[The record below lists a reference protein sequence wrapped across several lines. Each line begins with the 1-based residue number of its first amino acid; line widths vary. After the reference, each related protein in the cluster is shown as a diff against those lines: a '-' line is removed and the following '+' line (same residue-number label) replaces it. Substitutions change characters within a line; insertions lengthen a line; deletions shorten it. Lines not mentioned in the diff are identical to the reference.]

1 MKLTS
6 LDLEEFRGYRNLH
19 IEIDPAGLRL
29 FGANASGKSSLLEA
43 VAMLATTRSP
53 RTSVERD
60 VIAWESGE
68 QYGVAPYTRLHAA
81 VESRSGAFGVAMTVE
96 AAADRG
102 GKLRKQIR
110 LDGRQVRAADAV
122 GRLKAVLFSVEDV
135 ALVSGAPLGRRR
147 YLDLTISQVDGR
159 YLRTLSS
166 LNRVLAQ
173 RNSLLKSFARDRVHV
188 NDASVGA
195 QLAYWDDELV
205 RFGAL
210 IYAYRIRTVRAL
222 SDLLTSRFAAL
233 TDGRDIRLTYLPNL
247 TDARS
252 VASLTGMSLE
262 ELAGIVARDYS
273 SQVAVAR
280 RDEVRRGVTL
290 VGPHRDDLAF
300 IIDGVDLAS
309 FGSRGE
315 QRLAVVALK
324 LAEADLMRLEA
335 EEPPIL
341 MLDDV
346 LSELD
351 ESHRDHLVLALSELD
366 GQLLVTATGR
376 DLLRHPALVELP
388 EAHVR
393 AGTVEGVV

>member
-1 MKLTS
+1 
-6 LDLEEFRGYRNLH
+6 
-19 IEIDPAGLRL
+19 
-29 FGANASGKSSLLEA
+29 
-43 VAMLATTRSP
+43 
-53 RTSVERD
+53 
-60 VIAWESGE
+60 
-68 QYGVAPYTRLHAA
+68 
-81 VESRSGAFGVAMTVE
+81 
-96 AAADRG
+96 
-102 GKLRKQIR
+102 
-110 LDGRQVRAADAV
+110 
-122 GRLKAVLFSVEDV
+122 
-135 ALVSGAPLGRRR
+135 
-147 YLDLTISQVDGR
+147 
-159 YLRTLSS
+159 
-166 LNRVLAQ
+166 
-173 RNSLLKSFARDRVHV
+173 VHV
-188 NDASVGA
+188 TDASVGA

-233 TDGRDIRLTYLPNL
+233 TDGRDIRLTYLSNL

-252 VASLTGMSLE
+252 VASSTGMSLE
-262 ELAGIVARDYS
+262 ELAGIFGRDYS
-273 SQVAVAR
+273 SQVAEAR

-346 LSELD
+346 LSELY